1 MSGHAHGYRRIP
13 SDRMPRPFRPRDLSK
28 DRRRVIFAPLRLRV
42 KQTDL
47 INRVSETASLSG
59 PGSHLAVGGG
69 RAVLRHGL
77 EGPPGERHRKGT
89 GSCESRRLFCG

>member
-1 MSGHAHGYRRIP
+1 MLTATVGYRRTGCRAP
-13 SDRMPRPFRPRDLSK
+13 SALATCQRTADASFSRPFE
-28 DRRRVIFAPLRLRV
+28 ALRV
-42 KQTDL
+42 KQ
-47 INRVSETASLSG
+47 ICNRVSETASLSG